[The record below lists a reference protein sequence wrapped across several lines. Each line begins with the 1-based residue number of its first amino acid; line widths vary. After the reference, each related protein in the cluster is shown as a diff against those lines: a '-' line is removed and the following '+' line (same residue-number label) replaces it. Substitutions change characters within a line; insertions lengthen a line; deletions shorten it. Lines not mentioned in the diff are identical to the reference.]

1 MSENVN
7 DMVSIKL
14 QDHVK
19 EWDEVEMGHVPALRL
34 YIGDEE
40 PLDPKETL
48 ARQQQID
55 RRKVDTFWAGRNH
68 AMRRSARAAA

>member
-19 EWDEVEMGHVPALRL
+19 DRDEVEMGHVRALRL

-40 PLDPKETL
+40 PLDSKETL

-55 RRKVDTFWAGRNH
+55 RQEVDAFWAGRNH
-68 AMRRSARAAA
+68 AMRRSARVVA